1 MRVKRERERERE
13 RDCTSSKRM
22 IAEGHAPISIS
33 EHTRSVAHTK
43 VALTSGNI
51 VARARDATA
60 FVADQI
66 GV

>member
-1 MRVKRERERERE
+1 LHKFEEDGGRE
-13 RDCTSSKRM
+13 
-22 IAEGHAPISIS
+22 
-33 EHTRSVAHTK
+33 TRTNRHIRTHK

-66 GV
+66 GG